1 MALHREACADVRCC
15 SAQANLGYKRPRFAK
30 RSRHPNDGSR
40 SSFAFLRFR
49 RFFQQKKQCC
59 EVRKPPILQKV
70 TCWGT
75 GAPDSLLPVN
85 ESSRHHNDGSRSW
98 FPFHEINAFFPAETY
113 VLQCTETSDSR
124 KSRVSLQREACV
136 TVSYCSSRA
145 DLGYFEAQTRCS
157 RNTLSV

>member
-1 MALHREACADVRCC
+1 MLCTERRAKKSRYC
-15 SAQANLGYKRPRFAK
+15 SSRAKLGYRRPRFAK

-85 ESSRHHNDGSRSW
+85 ESSRHHNDDSRSW
-98 FPFHEINAFFPAETY
+98 FAVHEINAFFSTRNICSAMY
-113 VLQCTETSDSR
+113 GNLRLSK
-124 KSRVSLQREACV
+124 KSRVFA
-136 TVSYCSSRA
+136 
-145 DLGYFEAQTRCS
+145 TRGV
-157 RNTLSV
+157 RNSQLLLFSG